1 MHVLPA
7 KHSYAWLPRKC
18 DYRTYTQ
25 TDRQTDAGQSD
36 PYVPLRFAG
45 DQKKKNSNNPVQ
57 TCYTFYFTSECRWG
71 EVNWLFNVTINST
84 SVIYVTAHRCAGG
97 LKKLDLRPGSQRHRL
112 FVGFFKVPVQ
122 AWTLDQPFYTSII
135 PRNRSNLVAFYDTL
149 GIRTGGHIRDLTPG
163 SQRGTSECISSDTVS
178 FRQKDSTILQWV
190 GNNGK
195 SIWLSF
201 VFGIQKCIFNDLGFL
216 WLLIFIDYNLHVH
229 LYWKISMVLVIICVI
244 QCFGFFL

>member
-1 MHVLPA
+1 MFLSFSFSGIVTVFLSELSHLIWEWANIFNCRKKPNIVAAFRGMHVLPA

-135 PRNRSNLVAFYDTL
+135 PRNRS
-149 GIRTGGHIRDLTPG
+149 
-163 SQRGTSECISSDTVS
+163 
-178 FRQKDSTILQWV
+178 
-190 GNNGK
+190 
-195 SIWLSF
+195 IWSPF
-201 VFGIQKCIFNDLGFL
+201 TTR
-216 WLLIFIDYNLHVH
+216 
-229 LYWKISMVLVIICVI
+229 
-244 QCFGFFL
+244 